1 MSALE
6 TSPNSASPQ
15 AAGIKALFGRR
26 NFRLLWIGEAISLI
40 GDQFYLIAL
49 PWLVLQLTGDALAM
63 GVVLALAG
71 VSRAVFMLV
80 GGALTDR
87 FSPRTVMLASNLA
100 RMVLVALLALLVLTG
115 GIQMWMIY
123 LLALAFGL
131 MDAFF
136 FPAQSAIVPRLVEA
150 DQLQPAN
157 AIMQGT
163 AQLSLFIGPVL
174 AGYLIAVF
182 AGPAG
187 SAAPGTEGIG
197 IAFLVDALT
206 FLASAV
212 TLYFLQD
219 GSLPAAAQPDGA
231 AAKEES
237 LLGSIGAGLRAVW
250 RDPALRAF
258 FLLIAISNFLVN
270 GPLFIGIPV
279 LADTRFPEGAAAFGI
294 IMSAFGAGSLLGT
307 ILAGVLPRPRSSI
320 MGIVLG
326 VIWSGLGLGVL
337 ALGLTGTTLLAAA
350 TVLTMG
356 IAQGYVVIL
365 FVTWL
370 QQRTGA
376 DMLGRMM
383 SLLMFASVGLQPLST
398 LLTGALVGLNS
409 QVLFMASGALMAAI
423 VFLFMLDPEVRSME
437 LQPAPE
443 AVSTQPA
450 SPPRTLGE
458 ARR

>member
-1 MSALE
+1 MSTPE
-6 TSPNSASPQ
+6 TLPNQSAPQ
-15 AAGIKALFGRR
+15 SAGVKALLGRR

-63 GVVLALAG
+63 GLVLALAG

-80 GGALTDR
+80 GGAITDR
-87 FSPRTVMLASNLA
+87 FSPRAVMLASNLA
-100 RMVLVALLALLVLTG
+100 RLVLVAALALLVLANL
-115 GIQMWMIY
+115 IQLWMIY

-136 FPAQSAIVPRLVEA
+136 FPAQSAIVPRLVDD

-163 AQLSLFIGPVL
+163 AQLSLFLGPVL
-174 AGYLIAVF
+174 AGALISVFSGQTSSAVPDF
-182 AGPAG
+182 
-187 SAAPGTEGIG
+187 TGIG

-212 TLYFLQD
+212 TLWFLRD
-219 GSLPAAAQPDGA
+219 GFTPAAQPDGA
-231 AAKEES
+231 AKDEES
-237 LLGSIGAGLRAVW
+237 LLAAIRAGLRAVW

-258 FLLIAISNFLVN
+258 FLLIALSYFLVN
-270 GPLFIGIPV
+270 GPLFVGIPV

-307 ILAGVLPRPRSSI
+307 ILAGLLPRPRLRT

-337 ALGLTGTTLLAAA
+337 ALGLTGTTALAAA
-350 TVLTMG
+350 TVLAMG

-383 SLLMFASVGLQPLST
+383 SLLMFASVGLQPLSN

-409 QVLFMASGALMAAI
+409 QALFMASGALMAAM
-423 VFLFMLDPEVRSME
+423 VFLFMLDPDVRSME
-437 LQPAPE
+437 ARPAPVPVPVQ
-443 AVSTQPA
+443 AIARPGSVRS
-450 SPPRTLGE
+450 